1 MMHETGESYT
11 SIVAVKPP
19 NNDAGATP
27 VSAEAGEPRGVP
39 AWNLQ
44 RDAKIRAQIRA
55 TLHTRLLRVRQK
67 AETDK
72 QVQFTTLWHH
82 VYEPDRLA
90 ETFFRLRKDGAVGV
104 DRVDWQTYA
113 ANLEANIR
121 ALSARLKR
129 GAYHAKP
136 VRRAYI
142 LKMDGT
148 RRPLGIT
155 TLEDKLV
162 QRTTAEVLSAIY
174 ETDFLDCS
182 YGFRPGRGPHD
193 ALDRVTVSLER
204 EKISWVLDID
214 IRAFFDSIDHEW
226 LITFVQ
232 HRVTDSRVIRHLKK
246 WLRAGVLEKGQ
257 VQVADY
263 GSPQG
268 GSISPLMA
276 NIYLHYAL
284 DKWAMVWKREHATG
298 EMRLV
303 RFADD
308 VVVGFQSRKDAEQF
322 QAALRVRL
330 ARFHLELHPEKTRLI
345 EFGRFAAANRRARGE
360 HGSPAT
366 FDYLGFTHSCCT
378 TSTGHFCVLRTTR
391 RKKVQAKIQE
401 IALELRQRIS
411 DSVPLVGTWLR
422 QVLQGHYQ
430 YYGVPYNMDALRAF
444 RDEVVRRWKRVLSRR
459 SQLGYVTWERMNRLV
474 KRWIPKPKLTHPF
487 PNQRLIV

>member
-1 MMHETGESYT
+1 MRHESRESYT

-193 ALDRVTVSLER
+193 ALDRVTVSL
-204 EKISWVLDID
+204 
-214 IRAFFDSIDHEW
+214 
-226 LITFVQ
+226 
-232 HRVTDSRVIRHLKK
+232 
-246 WLRAGVLEKGQ
+246 
-257 VQVADY
+257 
-263 GSPQG
+263 
-268 GSISPLMA
+268 
-276 NIYLHYAL
+276 
-284 DKWAMVWKREHATG
+284 
-298 EMRLV
+298 
-303 RFADD
+303 
-308 VVVGFQSRKDAEQF
+308 
-322 QAALRVRL
+322 
-330 ARFHLELHPEKTRLI
+330 
-345 EFGRFAAANRRARGE
+345 RGE

-401 IALELRQRIS
+401 IALELRHRIS